1 MKFFRP
7 LTLLIL
13 CSLLLS
19 AYAQD
24 NATPVPLS
32 DYNAAA
38 EREADSATLDCEDNF
53 KPIEH
58 VFGVSCVPNDVQR
71 IVTLETSM
79 TEAIVTLGVE
89 PVGVADTELFRM
101 LVGLPL
107 PADMVDVGSRREPNL
122 ERIAELQP
130 DLIIGASWR
139 MKNNYDELN
148 AIAPTLAFLGSES
161 IDVMADFLTKIAVA
175 LDKETEAEAHLA
187 AMQAHFDE
195 AAEIIAASD
204 IRDDIILSQTWF
216 DNDLATFRIFTDNAM
231 PMEILERIGFRNNWD
246 IDFEADGFSLVGI
259 EALGD
264 IGEDVSFIYLTDP
277 ESAPFYAESAL
288 WNSLPFVAN
297 GRAYRLNDDLWLFGG
312 PLSAQ
317 RFVDAVL
324 TSLELTQE

>member
-1 MKFFRP
+1 MKKLLFLAIVLMVLIPSF
-7 LTLLIL
+7 TL
-13 CSLLLS
+13 
-19 AYAQD
+19 AQHC
-24 NATPVPLS
+24 
-32 DYNAAA
+32 A
-38 EREADSATLDCEDNF
+38 EDF

-71 IVTLETSM
+71 VVTLENSM
-79 TEAIVTLGVE
+79 TEAVITLGVE
-89 PVGVADTELFRM
+89 PIGVADTELFRS
-101 LVGLPL
+101 LVRLPL
-107 PADMVDVGSRREPNL
+107 SEDVVDVGSRREPNL

-139 MKNNYDELN
+139 MNSNYDELN

-175 LDKETEAEAHLA
+175 LDQETEAETQLA
-187 AMQAHFDE
+187 AMEVRFSE

-204 IRDDIILSQTWF
+204 ISEDVIMSQTWF

-231 PMEILERIGFRNNWD
+231 PMEILERIGFTNSWE
-246 IDFEADGFSLVGI
+246 IDFEADGFSVVGI

-264 IGEDVSFIYLTDP
+264 IAEDVNFIYLTDP
-277 ESAPFYAESAL
+277 ESAPFYAESPL
-288 WNSLPFVAN
+288 WNSLPFVASE
-297 GRAYRLNDDLWLFGG
+297 RAYRLNDDLWLFGG

-324 TSLELTQE
+324 TSLELHE